1 MTDLPVLPDLPTLP
15 PLADPVQRPQLVLVP
30 ADTTNAAFFERH
42 AAPGRIGLVGMTTWV
57 DRSIRRVQ
65 RRLTEDRLHSLWSHA
80 FVLEGQRADGRQWLL
95 ESDLDIHGH
104 FVRLGVQENRADKY
118 HDQGLAPTCAI
129 LDFGLDS
136 AQVQAVLTSGLDLLA
151 TRTRYSIPKA
161 VASYVALRR
170 QELGRRFTK
179 KDEKSLYC
187 SAFVAHCYAAAGIE
201 LAPGIDEDHTLP
213 ELLAATRVP
222 HTMYL
227 LQRIAS

>member
-1 MTDLPVLPDLPTLP
+1 MPVELPMTDLHALTELPM
-15 PLADPVQRPQLVLVP
+15 RPQLVLVP
-30 ADTTNAAFFERH
+30 ADTSNAAFFERH

-57 DRSIRRVQ
+57 DRSIRRAQ
-65 RRLTEDRLHSLWSHA
+65 RRLTEERLHSLWSHA
-80 FVLEGQRADGRQWLL
+80 FLLEGRRADGRQWLL

-136 AQVQAVLTSGLDLLA
+136 AQVEAVLTSGLDLLA

-170 QELGRRFTK
+170 QELGRRFTR

-227 LQRIAS
+227 LQRVGA

>member
-1 MTDLPVLPDLPTLP
+1 MPVELPMTDLHALTELPS
-15 PLADPVQRPQLVLVP
+15 QPQLVLVP
-30 ADTTNAAFFERH
+30 ADTSNAAFFERH

-57 DRSIRRVQ
+57 DRSIRRAQ
-65 RRLTEDRLHSLWSHA
+65 RRLTEERLHSLWSHA
-80 FVLEGQRADGRQWLL
+80 FLLEGRRADGRQWLL

-136 AQVQAVLTSGLDLLA
+136 AQVEAVLTSGLDLLA

-170 QELGRRFTK
+170 QELGRRFTR

-227 LQRIAS
+227 LQRVGA

>member
-1 MTDLPVLPDLPTLP
+1 MTEALLETPDLARDT
-15 PLADPVQRPQLVLVP
+15 RLVLVP
-30 ADTTNAAFFERH
+30 ADTSNAAFFQRH

-57 DRSIRRVQ
+57 DKGIRRVQ
-65 RRLTEDRLHSLWSHA
+65 RRLTDERLHSLWSHA
-80 FVLEGQRADGRQWLL
+80 FLLEGARADGRQWLL
-95 ESDLDIHGH
+95 ESDLDVHGH
-104 FVRLGVQENRADKY
+104 FVRLGVQENRTDKY
-118 HDQGLAPTCAI
+118 HDPTLAPTCAI

-136 AQVQAVLTSGLDLLA
+136 QQVQTVLSAGLELLA

-179 KDEKSLYC
+179 KDERSLYC

-201 LAPGIDEDHTLP
+201 LAPGIDRDHTLP
-213 ELLAATRVP
+213 ELLAETRVP

-227 LQRIAS
+227 LQRVQG